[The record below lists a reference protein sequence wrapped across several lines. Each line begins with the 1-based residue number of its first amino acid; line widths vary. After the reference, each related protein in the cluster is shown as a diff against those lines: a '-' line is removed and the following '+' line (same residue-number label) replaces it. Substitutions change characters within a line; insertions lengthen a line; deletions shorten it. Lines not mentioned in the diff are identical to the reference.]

1 MQIGA
6 IEMQNGSPIDMF
18 IHKLNILKQQQLNF
32 TYKNFQTHSLPMNP
46 KNTPL
51 GLQISH
57 LFRLSLQSE
66 YENIPLILN

>member
-18 IHKLNILKQQQLNF
+18 IHKINIK
-32 TYKNFQTHSLPMNP
+32 KNNKNSQTHSLLMNP

-51 GLQISH
+51 GLYLDFPSKVNMKIF
-57 LFRLSLQSE
+57 L
-66 YENIPLILN
+66 

>member
-32 TYKNFQTHSLPMNP
+32 TYKNFQTHSLGWTLKTLPWV
-46 KNTPL
+46 
-51 GLQISH
+51 
-57 LFRLSLQSE
+57 FRLAIYLDFPSKVNMKIFL
-66 YENIPLILN
+66 